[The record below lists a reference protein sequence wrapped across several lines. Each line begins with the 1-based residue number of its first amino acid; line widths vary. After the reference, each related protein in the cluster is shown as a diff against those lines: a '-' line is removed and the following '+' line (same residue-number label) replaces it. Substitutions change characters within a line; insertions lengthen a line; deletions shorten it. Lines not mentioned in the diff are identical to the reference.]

1 MVLRLLTGLPAA
13 GLGLALT
20 VPARVVGRLAAPAE
34 ELRRGA
40 AKLASA
46 GVRTAANAA
55 AEASTTAVR
64 VTHVAR
70 RALTPDDGCWRAGSR
85 LQLPLRP
92 CRGTTDVPGRE
103 EVVQK
108 VAAAV
113 QEHPDVL
120 LAYWDGGLSR
130 LVVRMTEEAPAG
142 DVERRAR
149 ELASRYGLECSE
161 GGDEPPLPHPGDIA
175 DVRATALALAC
186 DAAGIATAVTAR
198 AMRLRQSPRPVTA
211 AVTLLREDSR
221 VRGVLRNRLGAGGT
235 DLVLAAVH
243 AGAHGLGQSPVV
255 IALDAALRLGQL
267 AEALVRVAA
276 FDAVHD
282 ALCVPNRPSLSGDG
296 PARPPVRRNPGEEY
310 ADSAVTGSL
319 VGALAMLVLT
329 RSPAGAAEAALAGS
343 PKAARYGP
351 AAFTSAL
358 GMALARDGLLV
369 RSPERLRQLELVDT
383 VVLHPGA
390 LHGRRRTV
398 LDVRPTA
405 ASWGHDRLWHAATAA
420 LHGSGGTTA
429 GGDGMVVHL
438 RPAPGAEPAGTGW
451 LIASVGGKDVGV
463 VRVGW
468 ELDPLAEEVLDAA
481 RRAGLGVVMV
491 DDPSL
496 GEFGALADTVVAAE
510 RPLAEV
516 VRGLQEDGKV
526 VLTVARIG
534 HEDAEGHHLL
544 AGLLAG
550 DLALSVT
557 DGRSAV
563 VWGADVLVL
572 NGLEGVWRLLA
583 AAPAARA
590 VGRRAKT
597 LARSGAALSGLLVVT
612 GGAPARRALLPAGIR
627 LSPVNAAAGAALFTG
642 WRAAYGAAGRKAP
655 RPGPRVPWHTL
666 HPVEALSRLAER
678 PRTAPTAWARA
689 RTRADAVARSP
700 AFAPARLA
708 MSLFTAVRAEL
719 DDPLT
724 PVLAVGAAASA
735 VLGSTVDALLVTGA
749 LGMNALVGG
758 VQRLRAEHALA
769 ALAVG
774 QRQTG
779 RRVTDPRT
787 GATATVDAARLAP
800 GDLIELATGDVVPA
814 DARLL
819 EAADLEVDESA
830 LTGESLPTRKQVA
843 ATPRAAVAARS
854 CMVYEGTTVVAGRGR
869 AVVVGTGAQ
878 TQAGRAASLASR
890 APSAAGVQ
898 ARLQELTKRVL
909 PLTLAGGAA
918 VTALSLLR
926 GRPVREAVGGGV
938 AVAVAAV
945 PEGLP
950 LVATV
955 AQLAAARRLSRRGVL
970 VRTPRT
976 LEALGRI
983 DTICF
988 DKTGTL
994 TENRLRV
1001 VRLVT
1006 TQGTAYTTDD
1016 PEPAAVLLTAARACA
1031 DADETGMHAHAT
1043 DEAVLTAAP
1052 LDRKWVQSDARP
1064 FEASRGYA
1072 AAVGHYADDE
1082 PQLVVKGAPEV
1093 VLPCCHNLP
1102 PDTEERAQS
1111 LAGEG
1116 LRLLAVARRRL
1127 PSGEAPDALDKPLQG
1142 LEFQGFVALADTP
1155 RASSAPL
1162 VAGLR
1167 QAGLRPVM
1175 LTGDHPQTARTVA
1188 VSLGWPED
1196 VTMVTGDRLSALD
1209 RVGRAELLRDCGV
1222 VARVAPEQKL
1232 QVIEALRDAGRV
1244 VAMVGDG
1251 ANDAAAIRA
1260 ADVGVGIAAR
1270 GSAAA
1275 RNAADLVLTG
1285 DELSVLID
1293 AVAEGRALWRSVG
1306 DAISILIGG
1315 NFGEVGFTVLGT
1327 LLDGVS
1333 PLSARQLLLVNLFT
1347 DMFPAMAVAV
1357 TPQNVKP
1364 SQEPDPAGTPV
1375 GIAAL
1380 GAPLTHQIRQRGL
1393 VTGLG
1398 AATAWLTGRLTPGS
1412 ARRTSTMALC
1422 GVVGAQLTQTVMDRQ
1437 HSPLVMATAFGSA
1450 LVLAG
1455 VVQTPVVSH
1464 FFGCTPLGPVAW
1476 TSVGAAVGVAALS
1489 PWLLPPVER
1498 LVTRLAA
1505 TLHPTAHMT
1514 R

>member
-1 MVLRLLTGLPAA
+1 MLRLLTGLPAA
-13 GLGLALT
+13 GLGRALA
-20 VPARVVGRLAAPAE
+20 VPARVVRHLASPADA
-34 ELRRGA
+34 LRRGA
-40 AKLASA
+40 AELAFA

-55 AEASTTAVR
+55 AEASATAVR
-64 VTHVAR
+64 VTRVAR

-92 CRGTTDVPGRE
+92 RPGATDVTGLE
-103 EVVQK
+103 QAAQK

-120 LAYWDGGLSR
+120 LAYWDAGLSR
-130 LVVRMTEEAPAG
+130 LVIQVAGEALVGA
-142 DVERRAR
+142 VERRAA
-149 ELASRYGLECSE
+149 ELATGYGLEHR
-161 GGDEPPLPHPGDIA
+161 GGGEEPQLPHPGGIGE
-175 DVRATALALAC
+175 VRAAALALAC
-186 DAAGIATAVTAR
+186 DTAGIATAVSAR
-198 AMRLRQSPRPVTA
+198 MMRLKRPPRLVTA
-211 AVTLLREDSR
+211 AVTVLREDSR
-221 VRGVLRNRLGAGGT
+221 VRGVLHRRLGAAGT
-235 DLVLAAVH
+235 DLALAAVH
-243 AGAHGLGQSPVV
+243 AAAHGLGQSPV
-255 IALDAALRLGQL
+255 ALVLDGALRTGQL
-267 AEALVRVAA
+267 AEALARAAA
-276 FDAVHD
+276 FDTAHD
-282 ALCVPNRPSLSGDG
+282 ALCVPDRPSLSGAG
-296 PARPPVRRNPGEEY
+296 LPRPPVRPNPGEEY
-310 ADSAVTGSL
+310 AGVAVAGSL
-319 VGALAMLVLT
+319 VGAVATLVFT
-329 RSPAGAAEAALAGS
+329 RRLAGAAEAVLAGS

-358 GMALARDGLLV
+358 GLALAHGGMLV
-369 RSPERLRQLELVDT
+369 RGVERLRQLELVDT

-398 LDVRPTA
+398 LDVRPTSD
-405 ASWGHDRLWHAATAA
+405 SWDHDRLWHAATSA
-420 LHGSGGTTA
+420 LRGSGDATA
-429 GGDGMVVHL
+429 AVDGVAVDL
-438 RPAPGAEPAGTGW
+438 RPAPGEEEPAETGSM
-451 LIASVGGKDVGV
+451 IASAGGADVGIV
-463 VRVGW
+463 GVGW
-468 ELDPLAEEVLDAA
+468 ELDPLAEDVLDAA
-481 RRAGLGVVMV
+481 RRAGLSVVMV

-496 GEFGALADTVVAAE
+496 GEFGALADTVVASE

-516 VRGLQEDGKV
+516 VRELQDEGRV
-526 VLTVARIG
+526 VLTVARISHDDTAG
-534 HEDAEGHHLL
+534 QHLL

-557 DGRSAV
+557 DERGAV

-590 VGRRAKT
+590 VGRRSKT
-597 LARSGAALSGLLVVT
+597 LAQSGAALSGLLVVT
-612 GGAPARRALLPAGIR
+612 GGSPARRVLLPAGIR

-666 HPVEALSRLAER
+666 HPLEALSRLAER
-678 PRTAPTAWARA
+678 PRTVPGVLSRA
-689 RTRADAVARSP
+689 RTRVDAVAQLP
-700 AFAPARLA
+700 VFTPAR
-708 MSLFTAVRAEL
+708 MTVSLFTAVRAEL

-758 VQRLRAEHALA
+758 VQRLRAERALA

-774 QRQTG
+774 QRQTV
-779 RRVTDPRT
+779 RLVTDSRT

-800 GDLIELATGDVVPA
+800 GDLIELATDDVVPA

-819 EAADLEVDESA
+819 QAADLEVDESA

-843 ATPRAAVAARS
+843 ATPRAAVADRS

-869 AVVVGTGAQ
+869 AVVVGTGGQ
-878 TQAGRAASLASR
+878 TQAGRAASLATR
-890 APSAAGVQ
+890 VPPAAGVQ

-955 AQLAAARRLSRRGVL
+955 AQMAAARRLSRRGVL
-970 VRTPRT
+970 VRAPRT

-983 DTICF
+983 DTMCF

-1006 TQGTAYTTDD
+1006 TRGAAYTTDD
-1016 PEPAAVLLTAARACA
+1016 PEPAKVLLTAARACP
-1031 DADETGMHAHAT
+1031 DADETGVHAHAT
-1043 DEAVLTAAP
+1043 DEAVLAAAP
-1052 LDRKWVQSDARP
+1052 LDRKWVQSDTRP

-1072 AAVGHYADDE
+1072 AAVGQHADDE

-1093 VLPCCHNLP
+1093 VVPCCTDVP

-1127 PSGEAPDALDKPLQG
+1127 SPGDVSDVLDEPLQG
-1142 LEFQGFVALADTP
+1142 LEFLGFVALADTP

-1167 QAGLRPVM
+1167 QAGLRPVI

-1188 VSLGWPED
+1188 VSLGWPAD

-1209 RVGRAELLRDCGV
+1209 RAGRAELLRDCGV

-1232 QVIEALRDAGRV
+1232 QVIEALREAGRV

-1285 DELSVLID
+1285 DELSVLVD

-1333 PLSARQLLLVNLFT
+1333 PLSTRQLLLVNLLT

-1357 TPQNVKP
+1357 TPQDVKP
-1364 SQEPDPAGTPV
+1364 SEEPPSDDTPV

-1380 GAPLTHQIRQRGL
+1380 GAPLAHQIRQRGL

-1398 AATAWLTGRLTPGS
+1398 ATTAWLIGRLTPGS

-1422 GVVGAQLTQTVMDRQ
+1422 GVVGAQLTQTVRGRQ
-1437 HSPLVMATAFGSA
+1437 HSPLTMATAFGSA

-1455 VVQTPVVSH
+1455 IVQTPGISH

-1476 TSVGAAVGVAALS
+1476 TGVGASVGVAALS
-1489 PWLLPPVER
+1489 PWMLPPVED
-1498 LVTRLAA
+1498 LLTRVAA
-1505 TLHPTAHMT
+1505 TLGPPVHVT